1 MNDQRDPAAV
11 ATEKNVEFSKESAD
25 PYVQDLFHS
34 LFFYRVNCKGPLAQ
48 TDFGLDHR
56 RI

>member
-1 MNDQRDPAAV
+1 MNDQRETAAV

-34 LFFYRVNCKGPLAQ
+34 LFFYRVNCKGPLAK
-48 TDFGLDHR
+48 TDFWFR
-56 RI
+56 S